1 MKMSGA
7 HDLRLIVQY
16 FGRAT
21 AASAAAGVKAAKP
34 AGILEAAKVAG
45 LRRSGSV
52 QTAAQM
58 LVEVA
63 QQSRATNAGQ
73 SRAMST
79 TVARNIGKDERLS
92 AFELQR
98 FGVRIHTFA
107 FDARTANN

>member
-1 MKMSGA
+1 MSGA

-16 FGRAT
+16 FGRA
-21 AASAAAGVKAAKP
+21 AAACAAAGAKAAKP
-34 AGILEAAKVAG
+34 TAILEAAKVAG

-58 LVEVA
+58 LVEGA
-63 QQSRATNAGQ
+63 QHSRPTNAGQ

-79 TVARNIGKDERLS
+79 TVARNIGKEERLS

-107 FDARTANN
+107 LNARTVNN